1 MYMMCMHMQLVY
13 VSTCLI
19 IDLQLSGTYLRE
31 YVEVSDVGN
40 SHSEVVCLE
49 GGRET
54 GQVQERVEHL
64 RG

>member
-1 MYMMCMHMQLVY
+1 M
-13 VSTCLI
+13 
-19 IDLQLSGTYLRE
+19 YLRE
-31 YVEVSDVGN
+31 YVEVSDVWN
-40 SHSEVVCLE
+40 SHSEVVSLE